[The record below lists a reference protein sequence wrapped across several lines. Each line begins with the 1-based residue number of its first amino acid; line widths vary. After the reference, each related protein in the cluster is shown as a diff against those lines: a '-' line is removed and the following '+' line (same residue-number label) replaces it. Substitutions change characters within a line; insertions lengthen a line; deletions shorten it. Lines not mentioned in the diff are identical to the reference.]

1 MKIKFQQD
9 KISGLIFLYKQAQT
23 KMLDIKIQV

>member
-9 KISGLIFLYKQAQT
+9 KISGLIVLYKHAQA